1 MKVKYPP
8 FSHSKCDDCQIY
20 WSTSSLWIQA
30 VSTDQVKEAGQEE
43 TEEVKSEEDQTA
55 DEPKQ
60 KVAQINSATNVM
72 VFGYKYTFEKN
83 FLKNVDGLQEENMDA
98 QGNLMKR
105 VDSENQVEKKMRLN
119 QISWTIELLLF
130 LQLAKL
136 ERAESFCMDL
146 MESGRNA
153 EVRNQNFLKV

>member
-1 MKVKYPP
+1 M
-8 FSHSKCDDCQIY
+8 
-20 WSTSSLWIQA
+20 
-30 VSTDQVKEAGQEE
+30 
-43 TEEVKSEEDQTA
+43 KSEEDQTA

-105 VDSENQVEKKMRLN
+105 VDSENQVEQKMRLN
-119 QISWTIELLLF
+119 QIPWKRLNYSF
-130 LQLAKL
+130 SCSLQNWR
-136 ERAESFCMDL
+136 EPRAF
-146 MESGRNA
+146 A
-153 EVRNQNFLKV
+153 WI